1 MKALAIK
8 QPWAW
13 MIVRPDL
20 TDMVARKIAA
30 ESGEIK
36 NLENRTWHTNFRGR
50 FLVHA
55 SKGLT
60 RQEYWRAADFAAHL
74 GVIAPPMEELQRG
87 GIIGS
92 VELVDSVD
100 DSDSDWYMGEK
111 GFVLRDPRPL
121 PFIPL
126 KGQLGF
132 FEVPDEVLP
141 CMS

>member
-13 MIVRPDL
+13 MIIRPDL
-20 TDMVARKIAA
+20 TGVMARKIATA
-30 ESGEIK
+30 SGEIK
-36 NLENRTWHTNFRGR
+36 DLENRTWHTNFRGR

-60 RQEYWRAADFAAHL
+60 RQEYWTAHDFAVHL

-132 FEVPDEVLP
+132 FDVPDEVLP